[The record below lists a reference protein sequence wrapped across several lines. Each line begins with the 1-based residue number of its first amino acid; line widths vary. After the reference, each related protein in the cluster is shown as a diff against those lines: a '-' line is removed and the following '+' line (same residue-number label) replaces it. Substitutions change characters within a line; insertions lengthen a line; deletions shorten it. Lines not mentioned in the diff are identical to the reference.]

1 MKIDVFPHILPR
13 RFFDRMLEIAGGNL
27 YMQKR
32 MRAIPVL
39 VDLEE
44 RFRIMDRYE
53 GYVQVLTLASP
64 PIEALAGP
72 DATPALARL
81 ANDGMAELVAKHPDR
96 FPGCVASLPMNNPD
110 AALREI
116 DRAIDG
122 LGATGV
128 QIFSNVN
135 GRPLDEPEWA
145 PLFDRMA
152 ARRLPIWLHP
162 ARPAVFADYPGEKRS
177 RYDIWWA
184 FGWPYETTAA
194 MARLV
199 FAGLFDRHPD
209 LAIITHHMGAM
220 LPYFEGRAGGGLDQL
235 GSRTEDPDDAVALA
249 RLGRRPLDYF
259 KMFYGDTALFGAQHA
274 MECGLAFF
282 GAERVLFGTDMPF
295 DPEKGPGFIRDTI
308 GAMETRPATPADEA
322 KMAHG
327 YAMVTGRPQAVMVHV
342 IVGTANAL
350 GGVINAARG
359 GVPMLFTAGRN
370 PITEAGFRGSRERQI
385 HWAQESF
392 DQGAIVREFVKWDYE
407 LRNFAQLETVVDR
420 ALAVTQAEPQA
431 PVYLTLPREVLAER
445 HDSFEYADP
454 SRAPRPSDVVAA
466 GEAVEEAA
474 RIIATAKNPVVI
486 AKALGRDPRA
496 VEAMVKLA
504 EVAALPVVDHFH
516 THVNFP
522 QDHPLHAGFDATPY
536 LDTADA
542 IVVVE
547 SDAPWFP
554 HVKSPRPETK
564 LVQIGVDPLFSRY
577 PIRGFGADVALAGT
591 ARLPLAAPADPL
603 PPPG

>member
-96 FPGCVASLPMNNPD
+96 FPGFVASLPMNNPD

-145 PLFDRMA
+145 
-152 ARRLPIWLHP
+152 
-162 ARPAVFADYPGEKRS
+162 
-177 RYDIWWA
+177 
-184 FGWPYETTAA
+184 
-194 MARLV
+194 LV

-282 GAERVLFGTDMPF
+282 GAED
-295 DPEKGPGFIRDTI
+295 
-308 GAMETRPATPADEA
+308 
-322 KMAHG
+322 
-327 YAMVTGRPQAVMVHV
+327 
-342 IVGTANAL
+342 
-350 GGVINAARG
+350 
-359 GVPMLFTAGRN
+359 
-370 PITEAGFRGSRERQI
+370 
-385 HWAQESF
+385 
-392 DQGAIVREFVKWDYE
+392 
-407 LRNFAQLETVVDR
+407 
-420 ALAVTQAEPQA
+420 
-431 PVYLTLPREVLAER
+431 
-445 HDSFEYADP
+445 
-454 SRAPRPSDVVAA
+454 
-466 GEAVEEAA
+466 
-474 RIIATAKNPVVI
+474 
-486 AKALGRDPRA
+486 
-496 VEAMVKLA
+496 
-504 EVAALPVVDHFH
+504 
-516 THVNFP
+516 
-522 QDHPLHAGFDATPY
+522 
-536 LDTADA
+536 
-542 IVVVE
+542 
-547 SDAPWFP
+547 
-554 HVKSPRPETK
+554 
-564 LVQIGVDPLFSRY
+564 
-577 PIRGFGADVALAGT
+577 
-591 ARLPLAAPADPL
+591 
-603 PPPG
+603 